1 MIHATRRDGTMVTN
15 GEQVRILD
23 GENRS
28 LSGFTTT
35 FALWEGRELSHR
47 NVTQDVYQEGIF
59 ESDTVP
65 KATIWLYRIQYIT

>member
-1 MIHATRRDGTMVTN
+1 MLHATGRDCMMVTN
-15 GEQVRILD
+15 GEQVRILE

-28 LSGFTTT
+28 LLGITTK
-35 FALWEGRELSHR
+35 FALWEGRKLSER

-65 KATIWLYRIQYIT
+65 KATLGLYRIQYIT